1 VTGSE
6 GQTWITGVPQDSPEP
21 IAVAAD
27 PAAPVI
33 SRSVPLYDTD
43 RIWTLPNLLSFV
55 RLAGAPVVLWLIIGP
70 QADGLAVLVLA
81 LGGFTDWLD
90 GHLARA
96 WHQTSRIGQML
107 DPIADR
113 LYILAV
119 LLGLALRGIIPWWL
133 VAIVIG
139 RDVVIACL
147 VPILKTRG
155 FSSLPVHFLGKAA
168 TFSLLYAFPLVLLG
182 YGEKGWLELAWV
194 LGWAFA
200 IWGTALYWYA
210 GGLYIAQTVRLVRAM
225 PPVDRP
231 SHRHSHRGVTG

>member
-1 VTGSE
+1 VRGSERPISDAGAPQDPEASPMTGSL
-6 GQTWITGVPQDSPEP
+6 GLPSLAPKGV
-21 IAVAAD
+21 A
-27 PAAPVI
+27 
-33 SRSVPLYDTD
+33 LYDTD
-43 RIWTLPNLLSFV
+43 RVWTLPNVLSFL
-55 RLAGAPVVLWLIIGP
+55 RLAGVPLVLWLILGP

-90 GHLARA
+90 GYLARA

-119 LLGLALRGIIPWWL
+119 LIGLALRGIVPWWL
-133 VAIVIG
+133 AVIIVG
-139 RDVVIACL
+139 RDVFVVVL

-155 FSSLPVHFLGKAA
+155 YSSLPVHFVGKVA
-168 TFSLLYAFPLVLLG
+168 TFCLLYAFPLVLLG
-182 YGEKGWLELAWV
+182 SGQQGWLQLAWV

-210 GGLYIAQTVRLVRAM
+210 GGIYALQIIRFLRST
-225 PPVDRP
+225 PPIHDHSRP
-231 SHRHSHRGVTG
+231 GVTR

>member
-1 VTGSE
+1 VSDSE
-6 GQTWITGVPQDSPEP
+6 RRISGTGVSHDPKKPPTTATAELSATPGT
-21 IAVAAD
+21 AALTI
-27 PAAPVI
+27 PP
-33 SRSVPLYDTD
+33 YDTD
-43 RIWTLPNLLSFV
+43 RAWTLPNMLSFL
-55 RLAGAPVVLWLIIGP
+55 RLAGAPVVLWLIVGP

-119 LLGLALRGIIPWWL
+119 LIGLAVREVVPWWL
-133 VAIVIG
+133 VVIVVG
-139 RDVVIACL
+139 RDVVIAL
-147 VPILKTRG
+147 LIPVLKTRG
-155 FSSLPVHFLGKAA
+155 YSSLPVHFLGKAA

-182 YGEKGWLELAWV
+182 SGEEGWLQLAWV

-210 GGLYIAQTVRLVRAM
+210 GGLYVAQTVRLLRST
-225 PPVDRP
+225 PPIHGRRRF
-231 SHRHSHRGVTG
+231 SVTR

>member
-1 VTGSE
+1 MTGAPGLLSPAS
-6 GQTWITGVPQDSPEP
+6 TG
-21 IAVAAD
+21 
-27 PAAPVI
+27 PAP
-33 SRSVPLYDTD
+33 YDTD
-43 RIWTLPNLLSFV
+43 RVWTLPNVLSFL
-55 RLAGAPVVLWLIIGP
+55 RLAGVPLVLWLILGP

-119 LLGLALRGIIPWWL
+119 LIGLALREIVPWWL
-133 VAIVIG
+133 VVIVVG
-139 RDVVIACL
+139 RDIFIPLL
-147 VPILKTRG
+147 VPVLKTRG
-155 FSSLPVHFLGKAA
+155 YSSLPVHFVGKVA

-182 YGEKGWLELAWV
+182 SGEEGWLQLAWV
-194 LGWAFA
+194 VGWAFA

-210 GGLYIAQTVRLVRAM
+210 GGLYALQTVRLLRST
-225 PPVDRP
+225 PPIHGTGR
-231 SHRHSHRGVTG
+231 SGVTR

>member
-1 VTGSE
+1 MTGSL
-6 GQTWITGVPQDSPEP
+6 GLPSLAPKGV
-21 IAVAAD
+21 A
-27 PAAPVI
+27 
-33 SRSVPLYDTD
+33 LYDTD
-43 RIWTLPNLLSFV
+43 RVWTLPNVLSFL
-55 RLAGAPVVLWLIIGP
+55 RLAGVPLVLWLILGP

-90 GHLARA
+90 GYLARA

-119 LLGLALRGIIPWWL
+119 LIGLALREIVPWWL
-133 VAIVIG
+133 PVIIVG
-139 RDVVIACL
+139 RDVFVVVL

-155 FSSLPVHFLGKAA
+155 YSSLPVHFVGKVA
-168 TFSLLYAFPLVLLG
+168 TFCLLYAFPLVLLG
-182 YGEKGWLELAWV
+182 SGQQGWLQVAWV

-210 GGLYIAQTVRLVRAM
+210 GGIYALQIIRFLRST
-225 PPVDRP
+225 PPIHDHSRP
-231 SHRHSHRGVTG
+231 SVTR

>member
-6 GQTWITGVPQDSPEP
+6 RRISGAGVSHDPE
-21 IAVAAD
+21 
-27 PAAPVI
+27 AAPMTAVPGA
-33 SRSVPLYDTD
+33 SAERSIAAEGVPLYDTD
-43 RIWTLPNLLSFV
+43 RLWTLPNVLSFL
-55 RLAGAPVVLWLIIGP
+55 RLAGVPLVLWLILGP

-81 LGGFTDWLD
+81 LGGLTDWLD

-119 LLGLALRGIIPWWL
+119 LIGLALREIVPWWL
-133 VAIVIG
+133 VVIVVG
-139 RDVVIACL
+139 RDVFVPLL
-147 VPILKTRG
+147 VPVLKTRG
-155 FSSLPVHFLGKAA
+155 YSSLPVHFVGKVA

-182 YGEKGWLELAWV
+182 SGEEGWRQLAWV
-194 LGWAFA
+194 VGWAFA

-210 GGLYIAQTVRLVRAM
+210 GGLYGLQTVRLLRST
-225 PPVDRP
+225 PPI
-231 SHRHSHRGVTG
+231 HGHSRSSVTR

>member
-1 VTGSE
+1 VSE
-6 GQTWITGVPQDSPEP
+6 SEPQVSGAGVSHNPERP
-21 IAVAAD
+21 PTTATAELSATPATAA
-27 PAAPVI
+27 
-33 SRSVPLYDTD
+33 RTVPLYDTD
-43 RIWTLPNLLSFV
+43 RVWTLPNVLSFL
-55 RLAGAPVVLWLIIGP
+55 RLAGAPVVLWLIVGP

-90 GHLARA
+90 GYLARA

-119 LLGLALRGIIPWWL
+119 LLGLALREIVPWWL
-133 VAIVIG
+133 VAIVVG
-139 RDVVIACL
+139 RDVFIPLL
-147 VPILKTRG
+147 VPVLKTRG
-155 FSSLPVHFLGKAA
+155 YSSLPVHFVGKVA

-182 YGEKGWLELAWV
+182 TGQEGWRQLAWV

-210 GGLYIAQTVRLVRAM
+210 GGLYVAQTIHLLRST
-225 PPVDRP
+225 PPIHGRRR
-231 SHRHSHRGVTG
+231 SSVTR

>member
-1 VTGSE
+1 VSE
-6 GQTWITGVPQDSPEP
+6 SERRISGAGVSHDPDKPPTTATAELSP
-21 IAVAAD
+21 ATAAR
-27 PAAPVI
+27 V
-33 SRSVPLYDTD
+33 VPLYDTD
-43 RIWTLPNLLSFV
+43 RAWTLPNMLSFL
-55 RLAGAPVVLWLIIGP
+55 RLAGAPLVLWLIVGP
-70 QADGLAVLVLA
+70 RADALAVLVLA

-119 LLGLALRGIIPWWL
+119 LIGLALRDIVPWWL
-133 VAIVIG
+133 VVIVVG
-139 RDVVIACL
+139 RDVAIAL
-147 VPILKTRG
+147 LIPVLKTRG
-155 FSSLPVHFLGKAA
+155 YSSLPVHFLGKVA

-182 YGEKGWLELAWV
+182 SGEEGWLELAWV

-210 GGLYIAQTVRLVRAM
+210 GGLYVAQTVRLLRST
-225 PPVDRP
+225 PPIHGR
-231 SHRHSHRGVTG
+231 RRF

>member
-1 VTGSE
+1 VRGSERPISDAGAPQDPEASPMTGSL
-6 GQTWITGVPQDSPEP
+6 GLPSLAPKGV
-21 IAVAAD
+21 A
-27 PAAPVI
+27 
-33 SRSVPLYDTD
+33 LYDTD
-43 RIWTLPNLLSFV
+43 RVWTLPNVLSFL
-55 RLAGAPVVLWLIIGP
+55 RLAGVPLVLWLILGP

-90 GHLARA
+90 GYLARA

-119 LLGLALRGIIPWWL
+119 LIGLALREIVPWWL
-133 VAIVIG
+133 AVIIVG
-139 RDVVIACL
+139 RDVFVVVL

-155 FSSLPVHFLGKAA
+155 YSSLPVHFVGKVA
-168 TFSLLYAFPLVLLG
+168 TFCLLYAFPLVLLG
-182 YGEKGWLELAWV
+182 SGQQGWLQVAWV

-210 GGLYIAQTVRLVRAM
+210 GGIYALQIIRFLRST
-225 PPVDRP
+225 PPIHDHSRP
-231 SHRHSHRGVTG
+231 SVTR

>member
-1 VTGSE
+1 VSDSDRPISGAGVSHDSE
-6 GQTWITGVPQDSPEP
+6 ASPITGAAEVSAERS
-21 IAVAAD
+21 IA
-27 PAAPVI
+27 
-33 SRSVPLYDTD
+33 SERVPLYDTD
-43 RIWTLPNLLSFV
+43 RVWTLPNALSFL
-55 RLAGAPVVLWLIIGP
+55 RLAGVPLVLWLILGP

-90 GHLARA
+90 GYLARA

-119 LLGLALRGIIPWWL
+119 LIGLALREIVPWWL
-133 VAIVIG
+133 AVIIVG
-139 RDVVIACL
+139 RDVFVVVL

-155 FSSLPVHFLGKAA
+155 YSSLPVHFVGKVA
-168 TFSLLYAFPLVLLG
+168 TFCLLYAFPLVLLG
-182 YGEKGWLELAWV
+182 SGQQGWLQVAWV

-210 GGLYIAQTVRLVRAM
+210 GGIYALQIIRFLRST
-225 PPVDRP
+225 PPIRDHSRP
-231 SHRHSHRGVTG
+231 SVTR

>member
-1 VTGSE
+1 MRGSERPISDAGAPQDPEASPMTGSL
-6 GQTWITGVPQDSPEP
+6 GLPSLAPKGV
-21 IAVAAD
+21 A
-27 PAAPVI
+27 
-33 SRSVPLYDTD
+33 LYDTD
-43 RIWTLPNLLSFV
+43 RVWTLPNVLSFL
-55 RLAGAPVVLWLIIGP
+55 RLAGVPLVLWLILGP

-90 GHLARA
+90 GYLARA

-119 LLGLALRGIIPWWL
+119 LIGLALREIVPWWL
-133 VAIVIG
+133 AVIIVG
-139 RDVVIACL
+139 RDVFVVVL

-155 FSSLPVHFLGKAA
+155 YSSLPVHFVGKVA
-168 TFSLLYAFPLVLLG
+168 TFCLLYAFPLVLLG
-182 YGEKGWLELAWV
+182 SGQQGWLQVAWV

-210 GGLYIAQTVRLVRAM
+210 GGIYALQIIRFLRST
-225 PPVDRP
+225 PPIRDHSRP
-231 SHRHSHRGVTG
+231 SVTR